1 MIISVIIPLYNSI
14 STIEAS
20 VESVIN
26 QTLTE
31 PIEIIIVD
39 DGSTDESAKVVE
51 KIIER
56 NHGNENRDIKLIK
69 KLNGGVSTARNVG
82 LKVATGVWISF
93 LDSDDIWHPDKL
105 KIIIKTM
112 VDNNIKF
119 IGHAYTNESAFPTL
133 NKNNKLKKISFSSLL
148 LRNFAVTPSI
158 VIKKDICE
166 KFNESMSHTE
176 DHELWLRIALNHDVY
191 YLDSP
196 LVKLGRPE
204 LSAGGLS
211 SDLWKM
217 RKGEIQMFINI
228 AKRKKALIPSVPL
241 LIGFS
246 LLKHARKTITNQINP
261 LPLKKE
267 DH

>member
-1 MIISVIIPLYNSI
+1 MIVSVIIPVYNSEKTI
-14 STIEAS
+14 ESTINS
-20 VESVIN
+20 VLH
-26 QTLTE
+26 QTYSQS
-31 PIEIIIVD
+31 IEIIIVN
-39 DGSTDESAKVVE
+39 DGSTDGSKEAINT
-51 KIIER
+51 IIK
-56 NHGNENRDIKLIK
+56 NNQTIIIIKLINK
-69 KLNGGVSTARNVG
+69 SNNGVSSARNKG
-82 LKVATGVWISF
+82 LTVAKGDYIAF
-93 LDSDDIWHPDKL
+93 LDSDDTWHPEKL
-105 KIIIKTM
+105 EIIIKTM

-119 IGHAYTNESAFPTL
+119 IGHGYTNKSVFPSLRESG
-133 NKNNKLKKISFSSLL
+133 KLKKISFSSLL
-148 LRNFAVTPSI
+148 LKNFAVTPSI

-166 KFNESMSHTE
+166 LFNEEMSHTE

-246 LLKHARKTITNQINP
+246 LLKHAKKTITNQINP

-267 DH
+267 DR